1 MIYTFLYAAFSVMNF
16 LILARC
22 ILSFIPHDPYNSILR
37 YVYELTE
44 PILGPC
50 SRIIP
55 ESLRYPLDFTPMIAL
70 ILLQVVYKALV
81 AVLVVLF

>member
-1 MIYTFLYAAFSVMNF
+1 MNF

-37 YVYELTE
+37 YVYEFTDWVLV
-44 PILGPC
+44 PC
-50 SRIIP
+50 SRILP

-70 ILLQVVYKALV
+70 LLLQVLYKV
-81 AVLVVLF
+81 IIAVLVMLF